1 MSRTSFWSPSHLSL
15 RANSAP
21 VRQFLTPSGFEPVP
35 LRDAGPVHAYAPM
48 VRLEVREIMNKL
60 TAMFLLAFAGAT
72 LATAAGAPE
81 GLYLMTRIQGS
92 GLDVSTYWF
101 HDGAV
106 VRNPGVS
113 AKNLDLPGERA
124 LHANSVGTYAL
135 AGGQLTLTFPGS
147 NIKSRFEADAT
158 GGGFGW
164 DAGAFVPVEIFKPG
178 ATLEGTYAGGS
189 STGGGALMG
198 SSSITFRRDGTYVS
212 DSATSFASQGRSSGA
227 SGGSVS

>member
-1 MSRTSFWSPSHLSL
+1 
-15 RANSAP
+15 
-21 VRQFLTPSGFEPVP
+21 
-35 LRDAGPVHAYAPM
+35 
-48 VRLEVREIMNKL
+48 MNKL
-60 TAMFLLAFAGAT
+60 TTMFLLAFAGAT

-124 LHANSVGTYAL
+124 LHPNSVGTYAL

-178 ATLEGTYAGGS
+178 ATLEGTYSGGS
-189 STGGGALMG
+189 STGGGTLMG
-198 SSSITFRRDGTYVS
+198 STSITFRRDGTYVS

-227 SGGSVS
+227 SGESVSKVSGKYRIDGTALHMMPNGGKETVVMTFPYDDGTPGPAPRSVYYGAGMMNRQK